1 MLRSSRLCTRHRS
14 VEPLLSPGAGTGHCL
29 QATNPHTPRAAPR
42 LSRHAHQEEAS
53 ARVSLLCPQRSC
65 ARRRKRGNCIS
76 PTSVPVSAGVRGAPC
91 QPAACLSGNR
101 WFVIVLGRG
110 ASTLRTVPVPGYCG
124 FVPGIAS
131 GNKHGMTYGALLT
144 KDTIRSPSGQRQRTP
159 ESPGGGASPFGRATA
174 IGLIR
179 EGAPVDV
186 PVVGYMGF
194 IPGFTSKNLHGG
206 TYRSLLSTPSSPMG
220 SPLRSPSPDRECPL
234 QRNGNCWVRSQ
245 YL

>member
-1 MLRSSRLCTRHRS
+1 MPTRR
-14 VEPLLSPGAGTGHCL
+14 
-29 QATNPHTPRAAPR
+29 
-42 LSRHAHQEEAS
+42 
-53 ARVSLLCPQRSC
+53 
-65 ARRRKRGNCIS
+65 
-76 PTSVPVSAGVRGAPC
+76 
-91 QPAACLSGNR
+91 
-101 WFVIVLGRG
+101 RG

-220 SPLRSPSPDRECPL
+220 SPLRSPSPDRIYSPENTKQL
-234 QRNGNCWVRSQ
+234 RERERTRSSASRRSRN
-245 YL
+245 